1 VQGGEAQQQERP
13 VPERLFETDEALMT
27 AIAADDESAISEMY
41 DRFGGLVYRLAYQ
54 MMPTRSEA
62 EDAVQDV
69 FVRLWRTAG
78 RYDTNR
84 AALSTWVV
92 LIARR
97 YLVDRLRR
105 ARARVKARAVVEEQ
119 WLPASDEVGPGFRA
133 DTDERYEALMKK
145 IEQLPDLQRTVVT
158 RAYLG
163 GQTLRQIGIELDK
176 PLGTIKSTLSR
187 ALVRLRERVGEESVI

>member
-1 VQGGEAQQQERP
+1 MPARTYES
-13 VPERLFETDEALMT
+13 DEDLMKAVSLDDET
-27 AIAADDESAISEMY
+27 AINELY

-54 MMPTRSEA
+54 MMPTSSDA
-62 EDAVQDV
+62 EDAVQDI
-69 FVRLWRTAG
+69 FVRLWRTSG
-78 RYDTNR
+78 RYDSSR

-92 LIARR
+92 LISRR

-105 ARARVKARAVVEEQ
+105 ARARVKAKVALEEK
-119 WLPASDEVGPGFRA
+119 WMPAGEEIHPASDME
-133 DTDERYEALMKK
+133 TDERYSALMER
-145 IEQLPDLQRTVVT
+145 IDQLPELQKTVVT

-187 ALVRLRERVGEESVI
+187 ALVRLRERVGEEPVT

>member
-1 VQGGEAQQQERP
+1 MRAVA
-13 VPERLFETDEALMT
+13 LDDEA
-27 AIAADDESAISEMY
+27 AIAELY
-41 DRFGGLVYRLAYQ
+41 DRFGGLIYRLAYQ
-54 MMPTRSEA
+54 MMPTQADA
-62 EDAVQDV
+62 EDAVQDI
-69 FVRLWRTAG
+69 FVRLWRTAE
-78 RYDTNR
+78 RYDSGR

-105 ARARVKARAVVEEQ
+105 AQARVKAKVALEEKWMPAAEFVE
-119 WLPASDEVGPGFRA
+119 PGSDM
-133 DTDERYEALMKK
+133 DTDERYVALMER
-145 IEQLPDLQRTVVT
+145 IEQLPELQKTVVT

-187 ALVRLRERVGEESVI
+187 ALVRLRERVGEEPAT

>member
-1 VQGGEAQQQERP
+1 MRAV
-13 VPERLFETDEALMT
+13 
-27 AIAADDESAISEMY
+27 AADDETAIAELY
-41 DRFGGLVYRLAYQ
+41 DRFGGLIYRLAYQ
-54 MMPTRSEA
+54 MMPTQADA
-62 EDAVQDV
+62 EDAVQDI
-69 FVRLWRTAG
+69 FVRLWRTAE
-78 RYDTNR
+78 RYDSGR

-105 ARARVKARAVVEEQ
+105 AQARVKAKVALEEKWMPAAELVE
-119 WLPASDEVGPGFRA
+119 PGSDM
-133 DTDERYEALMKK
+133 DTDERYLALMER
-145 IEQLPDLQRTVVT
+145 IEQLPELQKTVVT

-187 ALVRLRERVGEESVI
+187 ALVRLRERVGEEPAT